1 MNGIYWDCDGTLM
14 DTETSYGLAWKE
26 HLSEFGLEISEE
38 ETRQWVGIDDRL
50 VHSFY
55 AKNVDLENFEKTM
68 ASLGKI
74 IEGTLNEKLLFKDAK
89 ILLEETN
96 NRGWT
101 SACVSASP
109 YELLKNKLIKANIF
123 DYFSYVIGGDQ
134 VERNKPYP
142 DIYNKAISEL
152 QTTKNIVIEDS
163 PPGISSGKESGSFV
177 VAIDRGIFSKDELN
191 KADLIVDNLS
201 IDIIETCL
209 LYTSPSPRDLS
220 TSRMPSSA

>member
-26 HLSEFGLEISEE
+26 HLSNFGLEISEE

-96 NRGWT
+96 LRGWT
-101 SACVSASP
+101 SACVSASH

-152 QTTKNIVIEDS
+152 QTTKNIIIEDS
-163 PPGISSGKESGSFV
+163 PPGISSGKASGSFV

-201 IDIIETCL
+201 IDIIETVFNSL
-209 LYTSPSPRDLS
+209 
-220 TSRMPSSA
+220 

>member
-14 DTETSYGLAWKE
+14 DTEKSYGLAWKE
-26 HLSEFGLEISEE
+26 HLSDFGLEISEE

-74 IEGTLNEKLLFKDAK
+74 IEGTLNEKLMFQDAQ

-123 DYFSYVIGGDQ
+123 NYFSYVIGGDQ

-152 QTTKNIVIEDS
+152 QTTKNIIIEDS
-163 PPGISSGKESGSFV
+163 PPGISSGKASGSFV
-177 VAIDRGIFSKDELN
+177 VAIDRGIFTKDELK

-201 IDIIETCL
+201 IDIIETVFNSL
-209 LYTSPSPRDLS
+209 
-220 TSRMPSSA
+220 

>member
-123 DYFSYVIGGDQ
+123 DYFSYFIGGDQ

-163 PPGISSGKESGSFV
+163 PPGISSGKGSGSFV

-201 IDIIETCL
+201 IDIIETVFNSL
-209 LYTSPSPRDLS
+209 
-220 TSRMPSSA
+220 

>member
-152 QTTKNIVIEDS
+152 QTNKNIIIEDS
-163 PPGISSGKESGSFV
+163 PPGISSGKASGSFV

-201 IDIIETCL
+201 IDIIETVFNSL
-209 LYTSPSPRDLS
+209 
-220 TSRMPSSA
+220 

>member
-74 IEGTLNEKLLFKDAK
+74 IEGTLNEKLMFQDAK

-101 SACVSASP
+101 SACASASP

-152 QTTKNIVIEDS
+152 QTTKNIIIEDS
-163 PPGISSGKESGSFV
+163 PPGISSGKASGSFV
-177 VAIDRGIFSKDELN
+177 VAIDRGIFSKDELK

-201 IDIIETCL
+201 IDIIETVFNSL
-209 LYTSPSPRDLS
+209 
-220 TSRMPSSA
+220 

>member
-14 DTETSYGLAWKE
+14 DTEKSYGLAWKE
-26 HLSEFGLEISEE
+26 HLSDFGLEISEE

-74 IEGTLNEKLLFKDAK
+74 IEGTLNEKLMFQDAQ

-123 DYFSYVIGGDQ
+123 NYFSYVIGGDQ

-142 DIYNKAISEL
+142 DIFNKAISEL
-152 QTTKNIVIEDS
+152 QTTKNIIIEDS
-163 PPGISSGKESGSFV
+163 PPGISSGKASGSFV
-177 VAIDRGIFSKDELN
+177 VAIDRGIFTKDELN

-201 IDIIETCL
+201 IDIIETVFNSL
-209 LYTSPSPRDLS
+209 
-220 TSRMPSSA
+220 

>member
-1 MNGIYWDCDGTLM
+1 MIGIYWDCDGTLM
-14 DTETSYGLAWKE
+14 DTERSYGLAWKE
-26 HLSEFGLEISEE
+26 HLSDFGLEISEE

-74 IEGTLNEKLLFKDAK
+74 IEGTLNEKLMFQDAK

-163 PPGISSGKESGSFV
+163 PPGISSGKASGSFV
-177 VAIDRGIFSKDELN
+177 VAIDRGIFTKDELN

-201 IDIIETCL
+201 INIIETVFNTL
-209 LYTSPSPRDLS
+209 
-220 TSRMPSSA
+220 

>member
-1 MNGIYWDCDGTLM
+1 M
-14 DTETSYGLAWKE
+14 
-26 HLSEFGLEISEE
+26 
-38 ETRQWVGIDDRL
+38 GIDDRL

-74 IEGTLNEKLLFKDAK
+74 IEETLNEKLLFKDAK

-123 DYFSYVIGGDQ
+123 NYFSYVIGGDQ
-134 VERNKPYP
+134 VKRNKPYP

-163 PPGISSGKESGSFV
+163 PPGISSGKASGCFV

-201 IDIIETCL
+201 IDIIETVFNSL
-209 LYTSPSPRDLS
+209 
-220 TSRMPSSA
+220 

>member
-14 DTETSYGLAWKE
+14 DTETSYGLAWRE
-26 HLSEFGLEISEE
+26 HLSDFGLQISEE

-74 IEGTLNEKLLFKDAK
+74 IEGTLNEKLLFQDAK

-163 PPGISSGKESGSFV
+163 PPGISSGKASGSYV
-177 VAIDRGIFSKDELN
+177 VAIDRGIFSEDELN

-201 IDIIETCL
+201 IDIIETVFNSL
-209 LYTSPSPRDLS
+209 
-220 TSRMPSSA
+220 

>member
-74 IEGTLNEKLLFKDAK
+74 IEGTLNEKLIFQDAK

-96 NRGWT
+96 SRGWT

-201 IDIIETCL
+201 IDIIETVFNSL
-209 LYTSPSPRDLS
+209 
-220 TSRMPSSA
+220 

>member
-26 HLSEFGLEISEE
+26 HLSNFGLEISEE

-109 YELLKNKLIKANIF
+109 YELLKNKLVKANIF

-163 PPGISSGKESGSFV
+163 PPGISSGKASGSFV

-201 IDIIETCL
+201 CL
-209 LYTSPSPRDLS
+209 LYTSPSPRDQRG
-220 TSRMPSSA
+220 SRMPSSA

>member
-26 HLSEFGLEISEE
+26 HLSDFGLEISEE
-38 ETRQWVGIDDRL
+38 EMRQWFGIDDRL

-55 AKNVDLENFEKTM
+55 AKNVDLENFDKTM

-74 IEGTLNEKLLFKDAK
+74 IEGTLNEKLIFQDAK
-89 ILLEETN
+89 TLLEETN

-109 YELLKNKLIKANIF
+109 YELLKNKLIKGNIF

-134 VERNKPYP
+134 VKRNKPYP

-163 PPGISSGKESGSFV
+163 PPGISSGKASGSFV
-177 VAIDRGIFSKDELN
+177 LAIDRGIFTKDELN
-191 KADLIVDNLS
+191 KADLIVDDLS
-201 IDIIETCL
+201 INIIETVF
-209 LYTSPSPRDLS
+209 
-220 TSRMPSSA
+220 SSL

>member
-26 HLSEFGLEISEE
+26 HLSNFGLEISEE

-74 IEGTLNEKLLFKDAK
+74 IEGTLNEKLLFQDAK

-96 NRGWT
+96 SRGWT

-109 YELLKNKLIKANIF
+109 YELLKNKLVKANIF

-177 VAIDRGIFSKDELN
+177 IAIDRGIFSKDELN

-201 IDIIETCL
+201 IDIIETVFNSL
-209 LYTSPSPRDLS
+209 
-220 TSRMPSSA
+220 

>member
-1 MNGIYWDCDGTLM
+1 MIGIYWDCDGTLM

-26 HLSEFGLEISEE
+26 HLSNFGLEISEE

-55 AKNVDLENFEKTM
+55 SKIVDLENFDKTM

-74 IEGTLNEKLLFKDAK
+74 IEGTLNEQLMFQDAK
-89 ILLEETN
+89 TLLEETN
-96 NRGWT
+96 KREWT

-109 YELLKNKLIKANIF
+109 YELLKNKLLKANIY
-123 DYFSYVIGGDQ
+123 DYFTYVIGGDL
-134 VERNKPYP
+134 VKRNKPYP
-142 DIYNKAISEL
+142 DIYNKAIEEL

-163 PPGISSGKESGSFV
+163 PPGISSGKGSDSFV
-177 VAIDRGIFSKDELN
+177 VAVDRGIFSMNELN

-201 IDIIETCL
+201 IDVLEKVINRL
-209 LYTSPSPRDLS
+209 
-220 TSRMPSSA
+220 

>member
-74 IEGTLNEKLLFKDAK
+74 IEGTLNEKLLFQDAK

-96 NRGWT
+96 SRGWT

-163 PPGISSGKESGSFV
+163 PPGISSGKASGSYV
-177 VAIDRGIFSKDELN
+177 VAIDRGIFSEDELN

-201 IDIIETCL
+201 IDIIETVFNSL
-209 LYTSPSPRDLS
+209 
-220 TSRMPSSA
+220 

>member
-123 DYFSYVIGGDQ
+123 DYFSYVIGGNQ

-163 PPGISSGKESGSFV
+163 PPGISSGKASGSFV
-177 VAIDRGIFSKDELN
+177 VAIDRGIFTKDELN

-201 IDIIETCL
+201 IDIIETVFNSL
-209 LYTSPSPRDLS
+209 
-220 TSRMPSSA
+220 

>member
-26 HLSEFGLEISEE
+26 HLSDFGLEISEE

-74 IEGTLNEKLLFKDAK
+74 IEGTLNEKLMFQDAK

-152 QTTKNIVIEDS
+152 QTTMNIVIEDS

-201 IDIIETCL
+201 IDIIETVFNSL
-209 LYTSPSPRDLS
+209 
-220 TSRMPSSA
+220 

>member
-26 HLSEFGLEISEE
+26 HLSDFGLEISEE

-74 IEGTLNEKLLFKDAK
+74 IEGTLNEKLMFQDAK

-101 SACVSASP
+101 SACASASP

-152 QTTKNIVIEDS
+152 QTTKNIIIEDS
-163 PPGISSGKESGSFV
+163 PPGISSGKASGSFV
-177 VAIDRGIFSKDELN
+177 VAIDRGIFSKDELK

-201 IDIIETCL
+201 IDIIETVFNSL
-209 LYTSPSPRDLS
+209 
-220 TSRMPSSA
+220 

>member
-1 MNGIYWDCDGTLM
+1 MIGIYWDCDGTLM

-26 HLSEFGLEISEE
+26 HLSDFGLEISEE

-55 AKNVDLENFEKTM
+55 AKNVNLENFEKTM

-74 IEGTLNEKLLFKDAK
+74 IEGTLNEKLLFQDAK

-163 PPGISSGKESGSFV
+163 PPGISSGKASGSYV
-177 VAIDRGIFSKDELN
+177 VAIDRGIFSEDELN

-201 IDIIETCL
+201 IDIIETVFNSL
-209 LYTSPSPRDLS
+209 
-220 TSRMPSSA
+220 

>member
-26 HLSEFGLEISEE
+26 HLSDFGLEISEE

-74 IEGTLNEKLLFKDAK
+74 IEGTLNEKLLFQDAQ

-123 DYFSYVIGGDQ
+123 NYFSYVIGGDQ

-152 QTTKNIVIEDS
+152 QTTKNIIIEDS
-163 PPGISSGKESGSFV
+163 PPGISSGKASGSFV
-177 VAIDRGIFSKDELN
+177 VAIDRGIFTKDELN

-201 IDIIETCL
+201 IDIIETVFNSL
-209 LYTSPSPRDLS
+209 
-220 TSRMPSSA
+220 

>member
-26 HLSEFGLEISEE
+26 HLSDFGLEISEE

-163 PPGISSGKESGSFV
+163 PPGISSGKASGSYV
-177 VAIDRGIFSKDELN
+177 VAIDRGIFSEDELN

-201 IDIIETCL
+201 IDIIETVFNSL
-209 LYTSPSPRDLS
+209 
-220 TSRMPSSA
+220 

>member
-26 HLSEFGLEISEE
+26 HLSDFGLEISEE

-74 IEGTLNEKLLFKDAK
+74 IEETLNEKLLFKDAK

-163 PPGISSGKESGSFV
+163 PPGISSGKASGSFV

-201 IDIIETCL
+201 IDIIETVFNSL
-209 LYTSPSPRDLS
+209 
-220 TSRMPSSA
+220 

>member
-26 HLSEFGLEISEE
+26 HLSDFGLEISEE

-74 IEGTLNEKLLFKDAK
+74 IEGTLNEKLLFQDAK

-109 YELLKNKLIKANIF
+109 YELLKNKLIKANIY

-163 PPGISSGKESGSFV
+163 PPGISSGKASGSYV
-177 VAIDRGIFSKDELN
+177 VAIDRGIFSEDELN

-201 IDIIETCL
+201 IDIIETVFNSL
-209 LYTSPSPRDLS
+209 
-220 TSRMPSSA
+220 

>member
-163 PPGISSGKESGSFV
+163 PPGISSGKASGSFV

-201 IDIIETCL
+201 IDIIETVFHSL
-209 LYTSPSPRDLS
+209 
-220 TSRMPSSA
+220 

>member
-1 MNGIYWDCDGTLM
+1 MIGIYWDCDGTLM
-14 DTETSYGLAWKE
+14 DTERSYALAWKE
-26 HLSEFGLEISEE
+26 HLSNFGLEISEE
-38 ETRQWVGIDDRL
+38 DIRQWFGIDDRL

-55 AKNVDLENFEKTM
+55 SNIFDLENFDKTM

-74 IEGTLNEKLLFKDAK
+74 IEGTLNEKLMFQDAK
-89 ILLEETN
+89 TLLEETN
-96 NRGWT
+96 NKGWT

-109 YELLKNKLIKANIF
+109 YELLKNKLIKGNIF

-134 VERNKPYP
+134 VKRNKPYP

-163 PPGISSGKESGSFV
+163 PPGISSGKASGSFV
-177 VAIDRGIFSKDELN
+177 VAIDRGIFTKDELN

-201 IDIIETCL
+201 INIIETVFNTL
-209 LYTSPSPRDLS
+209 
-220 TSRMPSSA
+220 

>member
-68 ASLGKI
+68 SSLGKI

-201 IDIIETCL
+201 IDIIETVFNSL
-209 LYTSPSPRDLS
+209 
-220 TSRMPSSA
+220 

>member
-68 ASLGKI
+68 SSLGKI
-74 IEGTLNEKLLFKDAK
+74 IEGTLNEKLLFQDAK

-96 NRGWT
+96 SRGWT

-163 PPGISSGKESGSFV
+163 PPGISSGKASGSYV
-177 VAIDRGIFSKDELN
+177 VAIDRGIFSEDELN

-201 IDIIETCL
+201 IDIIETVFNSL
-209 LYTSPSPRDLS
+209 
-220 TSRMPSSA
+220 

>member
-26 HLSEFGLEISEE
+26 HLSDFGLEISEE

-74 IEGTLNEKLLFKDAK
+74 IEGTLNEKLLFQDAK

-101 SACVSASP
+101 SACASASP

-163 PPGISSGKESGSFV
+163 PPGISSGKASGSFV

-201 IDIIETCL
+201 IDIIETVFNSL
-209 LYTSPSPRDLS
+209 
-220 TSRMPSSA
+220 

>member
-26 HLSEFGLEISEE
+26 HLSDFGLEISEE

-74 IEGTLNEKLLFKDAK
+74 IEGTLNEKLMFQDAK
-89 ILLEETN
+89 TLLEETN
-96 NRGWT
+96 SRGWT

-134 VERNKPYP
+134 VKRNKPYP

-163 PPGISSGKESGSFV
+163 PPGISSGKASGSFV

-201 IDIIETCL
+201 IDIIETVFNSL
-209 LYTSPSPRDLS
+209 
-220 TSRMPSSA
+220 